1 MITKEAQEISL
12 GYEAF
17 IESKAVIA
25 ALGDYFYGFLSIE
38 DLKKVILDAEID
50 ALDRAR
56 EQMQNREIDAMDARK
71 EAMETASR
79 FSPSPSKETPGTSF
93 TKSEAGAANRGRVEV
108 DGKRSRW
115 SNGKLKRR
123 ASYD

>member
-1 MITKEAQEISL
+1 M
-12 GYEAF
+12 
-17 IESKAVIA
+17 IA

-71 EAMETASR
+71 EAMETAS
-79 FSPSPSKETPGTSF
+79 
-93 TKSEAGAANRGRVEV
+93 
-108 DGKRSRW
+108 
-115 SNGKLKRR
+115 
-123 ASYD
+123 